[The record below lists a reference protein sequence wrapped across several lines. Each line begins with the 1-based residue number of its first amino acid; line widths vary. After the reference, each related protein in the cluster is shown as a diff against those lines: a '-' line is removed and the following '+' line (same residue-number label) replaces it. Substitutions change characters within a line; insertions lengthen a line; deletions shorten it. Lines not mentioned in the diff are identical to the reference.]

1 MKQKIYALL
10 ALVLFALPLT
20 GCGGQPEK
28 DGISVVA
35 AIFPEYDWA
44 RQIIGDCAGV
54 QLHFLVD
61 DGVDPHSFQPSVAD
75 MVTVSDC
82 DLLIYGGGESDKWL
96 EDVLAEP
103 ANKNIRSIALLPLL
117 GEKAHTEE
125 IVAGMQGSE
134 AEEEADEHVWL
145 SLRNAALFCDAI
157 TQALCEMDPGQ
168 AEHYQANLDAYL
180 KKLSEL
186 DEAYR
191 QTVQAARK
199 NTLVVCDRFPYRYL
213 TEDYG
218 LHYYAA
224 FPGCSAE
231 TGASFETVVF
241 LADRVRELEPSALL
255 VTETGD
261 QQLAKTVAENAG
273 REDMAVL
280 TLDSMQSTSAQQA
293 AKVDYLS
300 VMEQNRLVLE
310 QALG

>member
-1 MKQKIYALL
+1 MKQKIYAIL

-241 LADRVRELEPSALL
+241 LADRVRELEPAALL

-273 REDMAVL
+273 RADMAVL
-280 TLDSMQSTSAQQA
+280 TLDSMQSISAQQA

>member
-103 ANKNIRSIALLPLL
+103 ANKSIRSIALLPLL

-125 IVAGMQGSE
+125 IVTGMQGSE
-134 AEEEADEHVWL
+134 TEEEADEHVWL

-241 LADRVRELEPSALL
+241 LADRVRELEPNALL

-273 REDMAVL
+273 RADMAVL
-280 TLDSMQSTSAQQA
+280 TLDSMQSISAQQA

>member
-125 IVAGMQGSE
+125 IVAGMQVSK

-241 LADRVRELEPSALL
+241 LADRVRELEPNALL

-273 REDMAVL
+273 RADMAVL
-280 TLDSMQSTSAQQA
+280 TLDSMQSISAQQA

>member
-1 MKQKIYALL
+1 MKRKIFALF
-10 ALVLFALPLT
+10 ALVLFGLSLT
-20 GCGGQPEK
+20 ACGGQPEK
-28 DGISVVA
+28 EGISVVA

-44 RQIIGDCAGV
+44 RQIIGDCTGV

-75 MVTVSDC
+75 LVTVSEC

-145 SLRNAALFCDAI
+145 SLRNAALFCTAI
-157 TQALCEMDPGQ
+157 AQALCEMDPGQ
-168 AEHYQANLDAYL
+168 AVHYQANLEAYL

-191 QTVQAARK
+191 QTVQAASK
-199 NTLVVCDRFPYRYL
+199 DTIVVCDRFPYRYL
-213 TEDYG
+213 TGDYN

-241 LADRVRELEPSALL
+241 LADRVRELELDTLL

-273 REDMAVL
+273 RGDMAIL
-280 TLDSMQSTSAQQA
+280 TLNSMQSTSAQQA
-293 AKVDYLS
+293 ASLDYLS

>member
-241 LADRVRELEPSALL
+241 LADRVRELEPNALL

-273 REDMAVL
+273 RGDMAIL
-280 TLDSMQSTSAQQA
+280 TLNSMQSTSAQQA
-293 AKVDYLS
+293 ASLDYLS

>member
-241 LADRVRELEPSALL
+241 LADRVRELEPNALL

-273 REDMAVL
+273 RADMAVL
-280 TLDSMQSTSAQQA
+280 TLDSMQSISAQQA

>member
-1 MKQKIYALL
+1 MRRKIYALF
-10 ALVLFALPLT
+10 ALVLFGLSLT
-20 GCGGQPEK
+20 GCGNQPKKE
-28 DGISVVA
+28 GISVVA

-44 RQIIGDCAGV
+44 RQIIGDCTGV

-103 ANKNIRSIALLPLL
+103 ANKSIRSIALLPLL

-125 IVAGMQGSE
+125 IVAGMQVGE

-145 SLRNAALFCDAI
+145 SLRNASLFCTAI
-157 TQALCEMDPGQ
+157 ADQLCEMDPGQ
-168 AEHYQANLDAYL
+168 AVHYQANLEAYL

-191 QTVQAARK
+191 QTVQAASK
-199 NTLVVCDRFPYRYL
+199 DTIVVCDRFPYRYL
-213 TEDYG
+213 TEDYN

-241 LADRVRELEPSALL
+241 LADRVRELELNALL

-273 REDMAVL
+273 RGDMAIL
-280 TLDSMQSTSAQQA
+280 TLNSMQSVSAQQA
-293 AKVDYLS
+293 ASLDYLS

>member
-44 RQIIGDCAGV
+44 RQIIGDCTGV

-103 ANKNIRSIALLPLL
+103 ANKGIRSIALLPLL
-117 GEKAHTEE
+117 GERAHTEE
-125 IVAGMQGSE
+125 IVAGMQVSE

-180 KKLSEL
+180 QKLSEL

-241 LADRVRELEPSALL
+241 LADRVRELEPAALL

-273 REDMAVL
+273 RADMAVL
-280 TLDSMQSTSAQQA
+280 TLDSMQSISAQQA

>member
-28 DGISVVA
+28 DGISVVE

-125 IVAGMQGSE
+125 IVAGMQVSK

-241 LADRVRELEPSALL
+241 LADRVRELEPNALL

-273 REDMAVL
+273 RADMAVL
-280 TLDSMQSTSAQQA
+280 TLDSMQSISAQQA

>member
-1 MKQKIYALL
+1 MKRKIFALF
-10 ALVLFALPLT
+10 ALVLFGLSLT
-20 GCGGQPEK
+20 ACGGQPEK
-28 DGISVVA
+28 EGISVVA

-44 RQIIGDCAGV
+44 RQIIGDCTGV

-103 ANKNIRSIALLPLL
+103 ANKSIRSIALLPLL

-125 IVAGMQGSE
+125 IVAGMQVGE

-145 SLRNAALFCDAI
+145 SLRNASLFCTAI
-157 TQALCEMDPGQ
+157 ADQLCEMDPGQ
-168 AEHYQANLDAYL
+168 AVHYQANLEAYL

-191 QTVQAARK
+191 QTVQAASK
-199 NTLVVCDRFPYRYL
+199 DTIVVCDRFPYRYL
-213 TEDYG
+213 TEDYN

-241 LADRVRELEPSALL
+241 LADRVRELELNALL

-273 REDMAVL
+273 RGDMAIL
-280 TLDSMQSTSAQQA
+280 TLNSMQSVSAQQA
-293 AKVDYLS
+293 ASLDYLS

>member
-117 GEKAHTEE
+117 VEKAHTEE
-125 IVAGMQGSE
+125 IVAGMQVSK

-241 LADRVRELEPSALL
+241 LADRVRELEPNALL

-273 REDMAVL
+273 RADMAVL
-280 TLDSMQSTSAQQA
+280 TLDSMQSISAQQA

>member
-1 MKQKIYALL
+1 MKQKIYAIL

-241 LADRVRELEPSALL
+241 LAERAKELALNAL
-255 VTETGD
+255 IITETGD
-261 QQLAKTVAENAG
+261 DRLARTVAENAG
-273 REDMAVL
+273 RSGMSVL
-280 TLDSMQSTSAQQA
+280 TLNAMQSVSLEQA
-293 AKVDYLS
+293 ASTDYLTI
-300 VMEQNRLVLE
+300 MEQNRQVLAA
-310 QALG
+310 ALD

>member
-241 LADRVRELEPSALL
+241 LADRVRELEPAALL

>member
-103 ANKNIRSIALLPLL
+103 ANKDIRSIALLPLL

-125 IVAGMQGSE
+125 IVAGMQVSE

-191 QTVQAARK
+191 QTVQAAKK

-241 LADRVRELEPSALL
+241 LADRVRELEPNALL

-280 TLDSMQSTSAQQA
+280 TLDSMQSISAQQA

>member
-1 MKQKIYALL
+1 MKRKIFALF
-10 ALVLFALPLT
+10 ALVLFGLSLT
-20 GCGGQPEK
+20 ACGGQPEK
-28 DGISVVA
+28 EGISVVA

-44 RQIIGDCAGV
+44 RQIIGDCTGV

-75 MVTVSDC
+75 LVTVSEC

-103 ANKNIRSIALLPLL
+103 ANKSIRSIALLPLL

-125 IVAGMQGSE
+125 IVTGMQGSE
-134 AEEEADEHVWL
+134 TEEEADEHVWL
-145 SLRNAALFCDAI
+145 SIRNATLFCTAI
-157 TQALCEMDPGQ
+157 AQALCEMDPGQ
-168 AEHYQANLDAYL
+168 AEHYQANLEAYL

-191 QTVQAARK
+191 QTVQAASK
-199 NTLVVCDRFPYRYL
+199 DTIVVCDRFPYRYL
-213 TEDYG
+213 TEDYN

-241 LADRVRELEPSALL
+241 LADRVRELELDALL

-273 REDMAVL
+273 RGDMAIL
-280 TLDSMQSTSAQQA
+280 TLNSMQSVSAQQA
-293 AKVDYLS
+293 ASLDYLS

>member
-1 MKQKIYALL
+1 MKRKIFALF
-10 ALVLFALPLT
+10 ALVLFGLSLT
-20 GCGGQPEK
+20 ACGGQPEK
-28 DGISVVA
+28 EGISVVA

-44 RQIIGDCAGV
+44 RQIIGDCTDV

-75 MVTVSDC
+75 LVTVSEC

-103 ANKNIRSIALLPLL
+103 ANKSIRSIALLPLL

-145 SLRNAALFCDAI
+145 SLRNAALFCTAI
-157 TQALCEMDPGQ
+157 AEALCEMDPGQ
-168 AEHYQANLDAYL
+168 AEQYQANLEDYL

-191 QTVQAARK
+191 QTVQAASK
-199 NTLVVCDRFPYRYL
+199 DTIVVCDRFPYRYL
-213 TEDYG
+213 TEDYN

-241 LADRVRELEPSALL
+241 LADRVRELELDALL

-273 REDMAVL
+273 RGDMAIL
-280 TLDSMQSTSAQQA
+280 TLNSMQSTSAQQA
-293 AKVDYLS
+293 ASLDYLS

>member
-1 MKQKIYALL
+1 MKRKIFALF
-10 ALVLFALPLT
+10 ALVLFGLSLT

-28 DGISVVA
+28 EGISVVA

-44 RQIIGDCAGV
+44 RQIIGDCTGV

-75 MVTVSDC
+75 LVTVSEC

-145 SLRNAALFCDAI
+145 SIRNAALFCTAI
-157 TQALCEMDPGQ
+157 AQALCEMDPGQ
-168 AEHYQANLDAYL
+168 AEQYQANLEAYL

-191 QTVQAARK
+191 QTVQAASK
-199 NTLVVCDRFPYRYL
+199 DTIVVCDRFPYRYL
-213 TEDYG
+213 TGDYN

-241 LADRVRELEPSALL
+241 LADRVRELELNALL

-273 REDMAVL
+273 RGDMAIL
-280 TLDSMQSTSAQQA
+280 TLNSMQSVSAQQA
-293 AKVDYLS
+293 ASLDYLS